1 MSEIDKVQKDYVYYF
16 FTKKLSECVEML
28 FDMDISEEK
37 RDELNDEIQNVI
49 DKLYEE
55 R

>member
-1 MSEIDKVQKDYVYYF
+1 MSEPFVYYY

-28 FDMDISEEK
+28 FEMDISEEK
-37 RDELNDEIQNVI
+37 RDELNDVIQNVI
-49 DKLYEE
+49 DRLHEE